1 MIFLSPFLLSISS
14 NLNTLRT
21 SLSYGIKKI
30 HLTKSMTLLLAIITS
45 MGTFISMLFGK
56 LLLHLFQQSLG
67 NIFGAILLSFI
78 GVYFIVEYIRLE
90 TKHAGYDTSHY
101 FEGSLKFENILENTN
116 AIDSDESNHIDIK
129 ECLNLSLA
137 LIQNN
142 LFTGFAASM
151 TGISISISVFF
162 NFIITI
168 VCVYLGYLNS
178 DIYISKW
185 FNKYSNLV
193 SGIILIIL
201 GIYEAFI

>member
-14 NLNTLRT
+14 NLNTLKV

-30 HLTKSMTLLLAIITS
+30 HLTKFITLLLAIITS
-45 MGTFISMLFGK
+45 MGTFISMYFGK
-56 LLLHLFQQSLG
+56 LILHLFQRSLG

-90 TKHAGYDTSHY
+90 TKHAGYDTSYY
-101 FEGSLKFENILENTN
+101 FESSLKYENILEDTN
-116 AIDSDESNHIDIK
+116 AIDSDKSNHIDIK

-137 LIQNN
+137 LLQNN

-168 VCVYLGYLNS
+168 VSVYLGYLNS

>member
-1 MIFLSPFLLSISS
+1 MIFLSPFLLSVSS
-14 NLNTLRT
+14 NLNTLRV

-45 MGTFISMLFGK
+45 MGTFISMYFGK
-56 LLLHLFQQSLG
+56 LILHLFQQSLG

-90 TKHAGYDTSHY
+90 TKHAGYDTSYY
-101 FEGSLKFENILENTN
+101 FESSLKYENILENTN
-116 AIDSDESNHIDIK
+116 AIDSDKSNRIDIK

-142 LFTGFAASM
+142 LFTSFAASM

-168 VCVYLGYLNS
+168 VSVYLGYLNS

-193 SGIILIIL
+193 SGITLIIL